1 MTNIYIA
8 QALEQMLFQVF
19 VGKGS
24 ARYRNVLST
33 IHLKSFIIMQSLAVA
48 KVYIIVKYSRNCRP
62 RARSVLHR
70 LDCGAQT
77 PATNDRH
84 QTAGV
89 CAYI

>member
-48 KVYIIVKYSRNCRP
+48 KVYIIVKYS
-62 RARSVLHR
+62 
-70 LDCGAQT
+70 
-77 PATNDRH
+77 
-84 QTAGV
+84 
-89 CAYI
+89 